1 MGSPRFFK
9 YRGVVNSGFRAF
21 GGESNGKEHANMTWT
36 SGIPTG
42 FCSPEVNL
50 FRIGLCSI
58 LNNSKD
64 DQDMMSAIIQAS
76 ALLLEKSSLL
86 LKKRFLRELRI
97 CRIHNK
103 FM

>member
-1 MGSPRFFK
+1 M
-9 YRGVVNSGFRAF
+9 

-36 SGIPTG
+36 TGISTG
-42 FCSPEVNL
+42 FSSPEVNL

-58 LNNSKD
+58 LNNYKD
-64 DQDMMSAIIQAS
+64 DQDMTSAIIQAS
-76 ALLLEKSSLL
+76 ALLLENSALYSKSV
-86 LKKRFLRELRI
+86 FFQNICILRELRI